1 MKPPYLHS
9 ALLTS
14 LVVVQ
19 VSTNTANGSDC
30 PGEFWADLPPGQP
43 GLDGGLLE
51 KARDYALTG
60 GGSGIVIHRGK
71 AVMRWEDQRRTYDL
85 KSTSKSIGGT
95 VLGLAMKDG
104 FVRLDDKAAEIHP
117 EFAPPLSPL
126 RQAPS
131 SRPSGGRPKSPSFAS
146 PKAATTGRSHG
157 LTTGISTQPMATVGD
172 FDPR

>member
-51 KARDYALTG
+51 KARDYALTV

-117 EFAPPLSPL
+117 EFAPPCPRSAKPRHQDHPVGAQRVHHSP
-126 RQAPS
+126 RQRQRQLADHM
-131 SRPSGGRPKSPSFAS
+131 G
-146 PKAATTGRSHG
+146 
-157 LTTGISTQPMATVGD
+157 
-172 FDPR
+172 